1 MIAGLSVGVI
11 RFYQRVAP
19 SRLRNACRFE
29 PSCSNYALLAI
40 EKHGAVRGWKMALN
54 RIHRCRFPNGG
65 EDYP

>member
-1 MIAGLSVGVI
+1 MICWLSFFAI
-11 RFYQRVAP
+11 RFYQRIAP
-19 SRLRNACRFE
+19 SRLRDACRFD

-40 EKHGAVRGWKMALN
+40 EKHGAVRGWKMALS

>member
-1 MIAGLSVGVI
+1 M
-11 RFYQRVAP
+11 AP